1 MEVINNGYA
10 SKKRNEKNK
19 KMNEAKKSLP
29 STNINWYPGHM
40 AKTRRLIKEN
50 INMVDII
57 YEVVDAR
64 IPFSSKIK
72 DVDDLIKDKPKIMI
86 MTKTDLCDINKTS
99 MCAKMYEKEG
109 YKVVMVDLI
118 NNKGLSDI
126 YSATSLLLK
135 SLDDKREAKGLK
147 KRAYR
152 ALIIGIPNV
161 GKSTLIN
168 RLVGKKA
175 TITGDKPGVTKKLSW
190 IRINKD
196 LELLDSPGILWP
208 KIDDENQAYNLASF
222 SAIKEEIL
230 PLGKVA
236 CYILDTMDK
245 KYPDNLFNRYGNI
258 NYDNDDVIL
267 AYETIGKKRGCIVSG
282 GDIDYDKVSSI
293 IIKDLREGKLGKVTF
308 DEVN

>member
-1 MEVINNGYA
+1 MDMYQ
-10 SKKRNEKNK
+10 KREMRKNK
-19 KMNEAKKSLP
+19 KMNEDTKSLP

-126 YSATSLLLK
+126 YSATSPLLK

-236 CYILDTMDK
+236 CYILDKMDK
-245 KYPDNLFNRYGNI
+245 KYPDNLFKRYGNI

-267 AYETIGKKRGCIVSG
+267 AYEAIGKKRGCIVSG

-308 DEVN
+308 DEV

>member
-1 MEVINNGYA
+1 MYQKRKIRAEKKNNDSQKSF
-10 SKKRNEKNK
+10 SKVPI
-19 KMNEAKKSLP
+19 S
-29 STNINWYPGHM
+29 WYPGHM
-40 AKTRRLIKEN
+40 AKTKREIIEKLNLID
-50 INMVDII
+50 VV
-57 YEVVDAR
+57 YEVIDAR
-64 IPFSSKIK
+64 MPLSSKI
-72 DVDDLIKDKPKIMI
+72 VDID
-86 MTKTDLCDINKTS
+86 
-99 MCAKMYEKEG
+99 
-109 YKVVMVDLI
+109 DLI

-126 YSATSLLLK
+126 YSATSFLLK

-236 CYILDTMDK
+236 CYILDTMNK

>member
-1 MEVINNGYA
+1 MSSE
-10 SKKRNEKNK
+10 EKSPRK
-19 KMNEAKKSLP
+19 
-29 STNINWYPGHM
+29 TNINWYPGHM

-135 SLDDKREAKGLK
+135 SLDDKREVKGLK

-267 AYETIGKKRGCIVSG
+267 AYETIGKERGCIVSG

>member
-1 MEVINNGYA
+1 MD
-10 SKKRNEKNK
+10 NK
-19 KMNEAKKSLP
+19 
-29 STNINWYPGHM
+29 TNINWYPGHM

-86 MTKTDLCDINKTS
+86 MTKTDLCDINKTN

-109 YKVVMVDLI
+109 YKVVMTDLI

-135 SLDDKREAKGLK
+135 NLDDKREAKGLK

-208 KIDDENQAYNLASF
+208 KIDIEVQAYNLASF

-236 CYILDTMDK
+236 CYVLDTMDK

-258 NYDNDDVIL
+258 NYDNDDVIS
-267 AYETIGKKRGCIVSG
+267 AYEAIGKKRGCIVSG

-308 DEVN
+308 DEVNENGSRSI

>member
-1 MEVINNGYA
+1 MYQKRKIRAEMKNINQE
-10 SKKRNEKNK
+10 EKLTK
-19 KMNEAKKSLP
+19 VG
-29 STNINWYPGHM
+29 INWYPGHM

-236 CYILDTMDK
+236 CYILDTMNK

-267 AYETIGKKRGCIVSG
+267 AYEAIGKKRGCIVSG

-308 DEVN
+308 DEVNENGSRFV

>member
-1 MEVINNGYA
+1 MDMHQ
-10 SKKRNEKNK
+10 KREIRKNK
-19 KMNEAKKSLP
+19 KMNEDKKILP

-86 MTKTDLCDINKTS
+86 MTKTDLCDINKTN
-99 MCAKMYEKEG
+99 MCAKVYEEEG
-109 YKVVMVDLI
+109 YKVVMTDLI
-118 NNKGLSDI
+118 NNKGISDI
-126 YSATSLLLK
+126 YSVTSLLLK
-135 SLDDKREAKGLK
+135 NLDDKRNAKGLK

-175 TITGDKPGVTKKLSW
+175 AITGDKPGVTKKLSW

-208 KIDDENQAYNLASF
+208 KIDNETQAYNLASF

-236 CYILDTMDK
+236 CYILDTLNE
-245 KYPDNLFNRYGNI
+245 KYQDNLFNRYGNI
-258 NYDNDDVIL
+258 KYDNDDVTL
-267 AYETIGKKRGCIVSG
+267 AYDTIGKKRGCIISG
-282 GDIDYDKVSSI
+282 GSIDYDKVSSI
-293 IIKDLREGKLGKVTF
+293 IIKDLREGKLGKITF
-308 DEVN
+308 DEV

>member
-1 MEVINNGYA
+1 MDMYQKRKMREEKKNNNNQE
-10 SKKRNEKNK
+10 SFPKV
-19 KMNEAKKSLP
+19 SI
-29 STNINWYPGHM
+29 SWYPGHM

-72 DVDDLIKDKPKIMI
+72 DIDDLISNKPKIMV
-86 MTKTDLCDINKTS
+86 MTKTDLCDIDKTNA
-99 MCAKMYEKEG
+99 CAKKYENDG
-109 YKVVMVDLI
+109 YKVVMVDLL
-118 NNKGLSDI
+118 NNKGVDKILKV
-126 YSATSLLLK
+126 THELLFELNK
-135 SLDDKREAKGLK
+135 KREEKGLK

-168 RLVGKKA
+168 RLVGKKV
-175 TITGDKPGVTKKLSW
+175 TITGDKPGVTKSLSW
-190 IRINKD
+190 IRINKE

-208 KIDDENQAYNLASF
+208 KIDDQTQSYNLASF

-230 PLGKVA
+230 PIGKVA
-236 CYILDTMDK
+236 CYILDTLNV
-245 KYPDNLFNRYGNI
+245 KYKNNLIDRYDLRD
-258 NYDNDDVIL
+258 YDNDDVEP
-267 AYETIGKKRGCIVSG
+267 AYQKIGRKRGCLISG
-282 GDIDYDKVSSI
+282 GEIDYDKVSNI

-308 DEVN
+308 DEV

>member
-1 MEVINNGYA
+1 MDMH
-10 SKKRNEKNK
+10 SKREMRKNK
-19 KMNEAKKSLP
+19 KMNADTKSLP

-230 PLGKVA
+230 PLAKVA

>member
-1 MEVINNGYA
+1 MDMYQ
-10 SKKRNEKNK
+10 KREIRKNK
-19 KMNEAKKSLP
+19 KMNADTKSLP

-86 MTKTDLCDINKTS
+86 MTKTDLCDINKTN

-196 LELLDSPGILWP
+196 LELLDSPGILWS
-208 KIDDENQAYNLASF
+208 KIDNEVQAYNLASF

-236 CYILDTMDK
+236 CYILDTMDR

-267 AYETIGKKRGCIVSG
+267 AYEAIGKKRGCIVSG

>member
-1 MEVINNGYA
+1 MDMH
-10 SKKRNEKNK
+10 SKREIRKNK
-19 KMNEAKKSLP
+19 KMNEDKKNLP

-245 KYPDNLFNRYGNI
+245 KYQDNLFNRYGNI

>member
-1 MEVINNGYA
+1 MDMHQ
-10 SKKRNEKNK
+10 KREMRKNK
-19 KMNEAKKSLP
+19 KMNEDTKSLP

-50 INMVDII
+50 INMVDVI

-86 MTKTDLCDINKTS
+86 MTKTDLCDINKTN

-135 SLDDKREAKGLK
+135 SLDGKREAKGLK

-230 PLGKVA
+230 PLGMVA
-236 CYILDTMDK
+236 CYILDTMSN
-245 KYPDNLFNRYGNI
+245 KYANNLFDRYGNI
-258 NYDNDDVIL
+258 NYDKEDVVL
-267 AYETIGKKRGCIVSG
+267 AYDIIGKKRGCIISG

-308 DEVN
+308 DEV

>member
-1 MEVINNGYA
+1 M
-10 SKKRNEKNK
+10 NK
-19 KMNEAKKSLP
+19 EESFPKVS
-29 STNINWYPGHM
+29 INWYPGHM

-72 DVDDLIKDKPKIMI
+72 DADDLIKDKPKIMI

>member
-1 MEVINNGYA
+1 MDMH
-10 SKKRNEKNK
+10 SKREIRKNK
-19 KMNEAKKSLP
+19 KMNEDKKNLP

-135 SLDDKREAKGLK
+135 SLDDKREVKGLK

>member
-1 MEVINNGYA
+1 MDMYQ
-10 SKKRNEKNK
+10 KREMRKNK
-19 KMNEAKKSLP
+19 KMYEDKKSLP

-86 MTKTDLCDINKTS
+86 MTKTDLCDINKTN

-135 SLDDKREAKGLK
+135 SLDGKREAKGLK

-293 IIKDLREGKLGKVTF
+293 IIKDLRDGKLGKVTF

>member
-1 MEVINNGYA
+1 MDMHQ
-10 SKKRNEKNK
+10 KREMRKNK
-19 KMNEAKKSLP
+19 KMNADTKSLP

-126 YSATSLLLK
+126 YSATSFLLK